1 MIPSLVKQFRK
12 EVDNDLDVFI
22 TKIESNQYQI
32 EDVEHQLLDGKLSK
46 EEAIK
51 RYLECKSLNEQLRE
65 NYKLLIS
72 ANNPSKNNLPLP
84 NGAEITY
91 KFGARAYITDDHPR
105 FVWRNGSWYT
115 IKDTTKF
122 HPMTPDRMNL
132 IDDGQFF
139 VSSSKNNSD
148 ADPIIM
154 LSDIFEPFM
163 YNGNRVF
170 CAIASVDA
178 HQPPVSNYVAVK
190 NIEVVKRVEN
200 MFNYSKKAT
209 DVFIYNPVTQVAVKT
224 KIINVLNVGAYPED
238 HRGCSL
244 IQGYILNA
252 IYGSYLKY
260 IKYILPDFKENFK
273 STNGKIDKDLW

>member
-1 MIPSLVKQFRK
+1 MIQSLVKQVRN
-12 EVDNDLDVFI
+12 EIDNDLDLFI
-22 TKIESNQYQI
+22 NKIETNQYQI
-32 EDVEHQLLDGKLSK
+32 EDVEHQLLTGELSK

-51 RYLECKSLNEQLRE
+51 RYLECKALNQQLRE

-91 KFGARAYITDDHPR
+91 KFGARAYITDQHPG

-115 IKDTTKF
+115 IKDNTKF

-148 ADPIIM
+148 VDPIIM
-154 LSDIFEPFM
+154 LSDIFEPFI

-170 CAIASVDA
+170 CAIASVSVHKIA
-178 HQPPVSNYVAVK
+178 TFNHIIVK
-190 NIEVVKRVEN
+190 NPDLVKRIES
-200 MFNYSKKAT
+200 MFNYTKKVD
-209 DVFIYNPVTQVAVKT
+209 DVFIYNPLTQVAVRT
-224 KIINVLNVGAYPED
+224 KISNVLDVGAYPED

-252 IYGSYLKY
+252 VYGDYLKY
-260 IKYILPDFKENFK
+260 IKYILPDFKDNFK
-273 STNGKIDKDLW
+273 SVNGKDLF